1 MQFNNPSQTKMKTKN
16 IMLKTVL
23 TLGAIALLPTRAM
36 ANPGDIYVSDDSA
49 IYQYTPTGAAT
60 VFASSLNAPRG
71 LTFDNVGNLF
81 VAIGGNGTVVKFA
94 PDGTQS
100 TVASNLGF
108 AFGLAFDGVGNL
120 YVSDA
125 YGALYKIAP
134 NGTVSTVFLAND
146 YGTLQTHQ
154 FLGVAVDKTNNVY
167 VADAVA
173 RSVYQ
178 FTPKGKQS
186 IFASNIQPVG
196 LTFDSMGNLL
206 VATSY
211 EDGDG
216 SNGAGIPG
224 GGKIIKISPGGKQTV
239 VASGLGD
246 LDLRGIA
253 IDASGNIF
261 VADHAFGN
269 HGNPSTFNYN
279 PIYSNVLKVNSGV
292 ASIFASGLNVAQFVA
307 IQPAP
312 TSFNVVA
319 TVPLQTNA
327 DVFVAANEV
336 LNKIYTSGG
345 ASGGQHVVAIDGATF
360 AATDVGTGSG
370 ASVDVQTSRY
380 WAANVYGGAAL
391 VRDGNTNNVIATIAL
406 AYCPINTAY
415 DSNRNRVWV
424 GAQCG
429 PGNDPVFAIDAT
441 TFNVIAGPI
450 SSGGVMGNIIANGA
464 TGRLYLDASGV
475 SKRVD
480 PTTFAVTTNAFG
492 SVMAVNAI
500 TNRLYAAFGT
510 NLQIINGA
518 TNPEKILKTVA
529 LSYTPASM
537 AVNTALN
544 HLYLVN
550 PSAGSIEVRN
560 GSTGASI
567 ATFSLGSFGATPN
580 GTMAVDST
588 LGRIYAIAAGGSGP
602 VLLVIR
608 DLTTP

>member
-1 MQFNNPSQTKMKTKN
+1 
-16 IMLKTVL
+16 MLKTVL

-60 VFASSLNAPRG
+60 VFASSLNLPRG
-71 LTFDNVGNLF
+71 LTFDKAGNLF
-81 VAIGGNGTVVKFA
+81 VCIGGDGTVVKFA
-94 PDGTQS
+94 PNGTQS

-108 AFGLAFDGVGNL
+108 PSGLAFDGSGNL
-120 YVSDA
+120 YVADA

-134 NGTVSTVFLAND
+134 SGAVSTVFRADD

-154 FLGVAVDKTNNVY
+154 FFGVAIDKANNVY
-167 VADAVA
+167 LADIVQQA
-173 RSVYQ
+173 VYQ

-186 IFASNIQPVG
+186 IFASNIQAIG
-196 LTFDSMGNLL
+196 LTFDDTGNLV

-216 SNGAGIPG
+216 SNGANIPG
-224 GGKIIKISPGGKQTV
+224 GGKIIKISPSGKQTV

-246 LDLRGIA
+246 LDLRGIVM
-253 IDASGNIF
+253 DAFGNIF

-279 PIYSNVLKVNSGV
+279 PSYSNVLKVSNGA

-327 DVFVAANEV
+327 DVFVAANDV

-391 VRDGNTNNVIATIAL
+391 VRDGNTDNVIATIPL
-406 AYCPINTAY
+406 GYCPINTAY

-429 PGNDPVFAIDAT
+429 GSDPVFAIDAT

-450 SSGGVMGNIIANGA
+450 GSGGVMGNIIANGA

-500 TNRLYAAFGT
+500 TNRLYAASGT

-550 PSAGSIEVRN
+550 PSAGSIEVRH

-580 GTMAVDST
+580 GAMAVDST